1 MMNSVR
7 SGLIICD
14 ATPVFESKSMR
25 NDDLVPCAC
34 SFIQDGEFLHSV
46 LSLSNFLF
54 SVSQSDVLIVALLM
68 IVLSLTANDIC

>member
-1 MMNSVR
+1 MVDSVR

-34 SFIQDGEFLHSV
+34 SFIQDGDLLHSV

-54 SVSQSDVLIVALLM
+54 SVFPIRCIDCSSFDDRF
-68 IVLSLTANDIC
+68 NCDGK